1 MSISLYIAIIILVI
15 IIGYMVVQQILNKR
29 AVKELDQ
36 KNFHKGLRKAQVV
49 DVREKVDYDYGHING
64 ARNIPITMFK
74 QRFQG
79 LRKDQPIY
87 LCDAN
92 GIASYRAARM
102 LRKTAIQIFICL
114 KAAIKNGLAK
124 SSPKNS

>member
-1 MSISLYIAIIILVI
+1 MSASLYIAIILVI
-15 IIGYMVVQQILNKR
+15 AIIAYMIVQQILNKR

-36 KNFHKGLRKAQVV
+36 NEFHNGIRKAQVI

-64 ARNIPITMFK
+64 SRNIPMTMFR

-79 LRKDQPIY
+79 LRKDQPVY

-92 GIASYRAARM
+92 GIASYRSNSYFEKEWIYRY
-102 LRKTAIQIFICL
+102 LYVK
-114 KAAIKNGLAK
+114 KAAIKNGLEK
-124 SSPKNS
+124 

>member
-36 KNFHKGLRKAQVV
+36 NDFHKGLRKAQVV

-102 LRKTAIQIFICL
+102 LRKNGYTDLYML
-114 KAAIKNGLAK
+114 KGGYKKWTGKIKYK
-124 SSPKNS
+124 K

>member
-1 MSISLYIAIIILVI
+1 MSNFWFIALALIIII
-15 IIGYMVVQQILNKR
+15 IAYMLINQLINKR
-29 AVKELDQ
+29 AVTELTQND
-36 KNFHKGLRKAQVV
+36 FHDGLRKAQVI
-49 DVREKVDYDYGHING
+49 DVREKVDYEYGHIVG

-92 GIASYRAARM
+92 GIASYRAAR
-102 LRKTAIQIFICL
+102 IL
-114 KAAIKNGLAK
+114 KKNGFTDVYMLKGGYKKWTGKIK
-124 SSPKNS
+124 SKK

>member
-1 MSISLYIAIIILVI
+1 MSISLYIAIIILII

-36 KNFHKGLRKAQVV
+36 NEFHQGLRKAQVV
-49 DVREKVDYDYGHING
+49 DVREIVDYDYGHING

-102 LRKTAIQIFICL
+102 LRKNGYNDIYML
-114 KAAIKNGLAK
+114 KGGYKKWTGKIKSK
-124 SSPKNS
+124 K

>member
-1 MSISLYIAIIILVI
+1 MNISLIIAIAIIVLIIL
-15 IIGYMVVQQILNKR
+15 YMLYNWILNKR
-29 AVKELDQ
+29 SVTELDQ
-36 KNFHKGLRKAQVV
+36 NEFHSGLRKAQVI

-92 GIASYRAARM
+92 GIASYRAAR
-102 LRKTAIQIFICL
+102 IL
-114 KAAIKNGLAK
+114 KKNGYKNLYMLKGGYKKWTGNIK
-124 SSPKNS
+124 SKK

>member
-36 KNFHKGLRKAQVV
+36 NDFHKGLRKAQVV
-49 DVREKVDYDYGHING
+49 DVREKVDYDYGHIDG

-102 LRKTAIQIFICL
+102 LRKNGYTDLYML
-114 KAAIKNGLAK
+114 KGGYKKWTGKIKSK
-124 SSPKNS
+124 K

>member
-36 KNFHKGLRKAQVV
+36 NDFHKGLRKAQVV

-92 GIASYRAARM
+92 GIVSYRAARM
-102 LRKTAIQIFICL
+102 LRKNGYTDLYML
-114 KAAIKNGLAK
+114 KGGYKKWTGKIKSK
-124 SSPKNS
+124 K

>member
-1 MSISLYIAIIILVI
+1 MSASLYIAIILVI
-15 IIGYMVVQQILNKR
+15 AIIAYMIVQQILNKR

-36 KNFHKGLRKAQVV
+36 NEFHNGIRKAQVI

-64 ARNIPITMFK
+64 SRNIPMTMFR

-79 LRKDQPIY
+79 LRKDQPVY

-92 GIASYRAARM
+92 GIASYR
-102 LRKTAIQIFICL
+102 
-114 KAAIKNGLAK
+114 
-124 SSPKNS
+124 SNSYFEKEWIYRYLYVKRRL

>member
-1 MSISLYIAIIILVI
+1 MSASLYIAIILVI
-15 IIGYMVVQQILNKR
+15 AIIAYMIVQQILNKR

-36 KNFHKGLRKAQVV
+36 NEFHNGIRKAQVI

-64 ARNIPITMFK
+64 SRNIPMTMFR

-79 LRKDQPIY
+79 LRKDQPVY

-92 GIASYRAARM
+92 GIASYEVAR
-102 LRKTAIQIFICL
+102 IL
-114 KAAIKNGLAK
+114 KKNGYTDIYMLKGGYKKWTGKIK
-124 SSPKNS
+124 SKK

>member
-36 KNFHKGLRKAQVV
+36 NDFHKGLRKAQVV

-92 GIASYRAARM
+92 GIASYRATRM
-102 LRKTAIQIFICL
+102 LRKNGYTDLYML
-114 KAAIKNGLAK
+114 KGGYKKWTGKIKSK
-124 SSPKNS
+124 K

>member
-1 MSISLYIAIIILVI
+1 MSNFWFIALALIIII
-15 IIGYMVVQQILNKR
+15 IAYMLINQLINKR
-29 AVKELDQ
+29 AVTELNQND
-36 KNFHKGLRKAQVV
+36 FHDGLRKAQVI
-49 DVREKVDYDYGHING
+49 DVREKVDYEYGHIVG

-92 GIASYRAARM
+92 GIASYRAAR
-102 LRKTAIQIFICL
+102 IL
-114 KAAIKNGLAK
+114 KKNGYTDIYMLKGGYKKWSGKIK
-124 SSPKNS
+124 SKK

>member
-1 MSISLYIAIIILVI
+1 MSASLYIAIILVI
-15 IIGYMVVQQILNKR
+15 AIIAYMIVQQILNKR

-36 KNFHKGLRKAQVV
+36 NEFHNGIRKAQVI

-64 ARNIPITMFK
+64 SRNIPMTMFR

-79 LRKDQPIY
+79 LRKDQPVY

-92 GIASYRAARM
+92 GIASYRAAS
-102 LRKTAIQIFICL
+102 IL
-114 KAAIKNGLAK
+114 KKNGYTDIY
-124 SSPKNS
+124 

>member
-36 KNFHKGLRKAQVV
+36 NDFHKGLRKAQVV

-102 LRKTAIQIFICL
+102 LRKNGYTDLYMLQGGY
-114 KAAIKNGLAK
+114 KKWTGKIKSK
-124 SSPKNS
+124 K